1 MQKIFLYIC
10 IKYLIM
16 VKQKGEV
23 SVFFSVPEEIL
34 NSFNEAVK
42 QKSKNLGIVLNK
54 KQAYQLALKEIT
66 ELWSKEKPQS

>member
-1 MQKIFLYIC
+1 
-10 IKYLIM
+10 M